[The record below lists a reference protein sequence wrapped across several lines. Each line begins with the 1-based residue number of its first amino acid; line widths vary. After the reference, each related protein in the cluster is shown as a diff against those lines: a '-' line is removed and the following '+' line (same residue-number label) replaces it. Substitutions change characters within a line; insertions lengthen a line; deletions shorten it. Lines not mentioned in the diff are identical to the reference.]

1 MTPEERELLNKVAQ
15 TVEENNTILHGI
27 RRSMRLSSV
36 MRWVYWIIIIG
47 ASVGAFWL
55 IQPYLN
61 AIGGGTSDTQ
71 NSFSNIKEALNSLN
85 Q

>member
-1 MTPEERELLNKVAQ
+1 MTPEEKELLNKVSQ

-27 RRSMRLSSV
+27 RRSMRLASV

-61 AIGGGTSDTQ
+61 AIGGGTTSV
-71 NSFSNIKEALNSLN
+71 SGALQQYKDLLK